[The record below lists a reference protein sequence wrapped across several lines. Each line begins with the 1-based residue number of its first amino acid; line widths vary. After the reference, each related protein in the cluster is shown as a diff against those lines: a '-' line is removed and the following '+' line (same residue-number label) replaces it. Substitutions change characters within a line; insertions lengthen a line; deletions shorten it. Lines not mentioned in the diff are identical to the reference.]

1 MEESLMTEKILDL
14 TLDIICILIGEDCTV
29 VKKTSGECVT
39 PNNCPRVSRGWSRTK
54 SPIMEPPPHF
64 LIHKRKK
71 EQKILDLTNKI
82 IELLT
87 GEVPIRCQDVAVYF
101 SIEEWDYIER
111 HKDLHDGV
119 ILENS
124 QSFTS
129 KGLPKG
135 RTNEYPPMQIKE
147 EPFLCVGE
155 NLTGSDIYI
164 TTDTQIFPYSH
175 IKEEKASSDKGNMED
190 LNSFTPISHKQ
201 LYSNNMKDKSN
212 SQQEKGITDPIIYTH
227 TNRTQYLSVHIMEET
242 TSCDQQNF
250 TVNNVH
256 RSSDHTQQYSSDNN
270 EELASQKMQLT
281 VPNMCMLTDDTRD
294 SPILVKDE
302 SFSCDSG
309 NSTAINIYT
318 PSACTHQYP
327 SAHSI
332 NEPFT
337 CERRNLSA
345 TCHSGDLRDAAIYSS
360 MDQLVSFSKENLY
373 NKYGHIF
380 TEHTYTH
387 LNRHELNL
395 RAESFLEDFM
405 NSLPNVVRSSAS
417 IDGLS
422 AESGLSELQYVSNH
436 ITSPDWS
443 PAKAKR
449 HNVFLSKCVEYEK
462 NFCKVSRARICGNH
476 LTEWSF
482 NCSECQNC
490 LNTTLKLIRQ
500 NLKDQEVK
508 DKSVKKI
515 SSFAKRQTEK
525 KEFACPD
532 CGKHFP
538 NKRYF
543 LIHKRVHSEENPFH
557 CPACYQSFENL
568 KSFVAH
574 QKNPACERPFSCSE
588 CGKRF
593 KSRYNLEYHKK
604 IHTENKK
611 YLCPI
616 CGKSF
621 RKQSCFMVHERTH
634 TGEKPYACH
643 ECGRCFSQNASLI
656 SHQRLHTGEKPFT
669 CLECGRNFT
678 QRISLVVHQ
687 RVHSGDRPYKCQ
699 ECGKGFTQRIGLVQH
714 QRIHTGEKPFTC
726 SECGKS
732 FTLHDS
738 LVKHLRTHTGE
749 KPYICSEC
757 GKRFCQSS
765 QLTAHKRFHH
775 ATQHSTEEN
784 V

>member
-1 MEESLMTEKILDL
+1 MEESVMTEKILNL
-14 TLDIICILIGEDCTV
+14 TLDIICILTGEDCTV

-39 PNNCPRVSRGWSRTK
+39 PYNCRCVSRGWSRTK
-54 SPIMEPPPHF
+54 SPIMEPPLYF
-64 LIHKRKK
+64 LIHERKK
-71 EQKILDLTNKI
+71 EQKILDLTKKI

-87 GEVPIRCQDVAVYF
+87 GEVLIRCQDVAVYF
-101 SIEEWDYIER
+101 SMEQWEYIEG
-111 HKDLHDGV
+111 HKDLYNDD
-119 ILENS
+119 ILDNYH
-124 QSFTS
+124 SFTS

-135 RTNEYPPMQIKE
+135 STNKYPPMQIKE
-147 EPFLCVGE
+147 EPLLCDGE

-164 TTDTQIFPYSH
+164 TTDTQNLPYSH
-175 IKEEKASSDKGNMED
+175 IKEEIASCDKGNMED
-190 LNSFTPISHKQ
+190 LNSFPSIDYTQ
-201 LYSNNMKDKSN
+201 LCSPNMKNKSN
-212 SQQEKGITDPIIYTH
+212 SQQEKEITDPIIYTH
-227 TNRTQYLSVHIMEET
+227 TNHTLQYLSVHIMEET
-242 TSCDQQNF
+242 TSCDQENF
-250 TVNNVH
+250 AVTNVH
-256 RSSDHTQQYSSDNN
+256 RSSDHTRDNK
-270 EELASQKMQLT
+270 EDLASQEKSQLT
-281 VPNMCMLTDDTRD
+281 VPNMCMLTDDARY
-294 SPILVKDE
+294 SPTLIKEKSV
-302 SFSCDSG
+302 SCDSG
-309 NSTAINIYT
+309 NSTAISIYT
-318 PSACTHQYP
+318 PSDCTHQFP
-327 SAHSI
+327 SALNI

-345 TCHSGDLRDAAIYSS
+345 TCDSRDFTDAAIYSAT
-360 MDQLVSFSKENLY
+360 DQLVSFSKENVY
-373 NKYGHIF
+373 NKYGYIF

-387 LNRHELNL
+387 LNRRDLNL
-395 RAESFLEDFM
+395 GAENFLDDFM
-405 NSLPNVVRSSAS
+405 DSFPSVVGSSTS
-417 IDGLS
+417 IEGLS
-422 AESGLSELQYVSNH
+422 TESGFAELQYVSNH
-436 ITSPDWS
+436 VTSPDWC
-443 PAKAKR
+443 PAKVKR
-449 HNVFLSKCVEYEK
+449 HNVFLSKCIEYEK
-462 NFCKVSRARICGNH
+462 HFCKVSRARICGTH
-476 LTEWSF
+476 LSKWSF

-500 NLKDQEVK
+500 NLKHQEVK
-508 DKSVKKI
+508 DKSIKKI
-515 SSFAKRQTEK
+515 SSFAKRQTEE
-525 KEFACPD
+525 KEFACHI

-543 LIHKRVHSEENPFH
+543 VIHKRVHSEENPFH
-557 CPACYQSFENL
+557 CPACGQSFENHE
-568 KSFVAH
+568 SFVAH

-593 KSRYNLEYHKK
+593 KSRYNSEYHQK

-611 YLCPI
+611 YLCPV

-621 RKQSCFMVHERTH
+621 QKQSCFMVHERTH
-634 TGEKPYACH
+634 TGEKPYACL

-714 QRIHTGEKPFTC
+714 QRRHTGEKPFTC

-775 ATQHSTEEN
+775 ATQHNTGEN